1 MGLYSYASK
10 MMEVETEGVLN
21 MFSLVPYSD
30 MQAELLVLFLLLGVV
45 TGVAASIISLQKN
58 LNN

>member
-1 MGLYSYASK
+1 
-10 MMEVETEGVLN
+10 MMEGESEGVLN
-21 MFSLVPYSD
+21 MFSLVPYAD

-45 TGVAASIISLQKN
+45 TGVVASIISLQKN